1 MPFSN
6 LSQTLAM
13 QTIPLDGCMVELQ
26 RSATDALA
34 FEAGAP
40 HSGAHPFDDQVA
52 FEFGDGADDDNDSP
66 SQRTGSVDVLS
77 EADVLDVE
85 AVELVEDIEEVFD

>member
-1 MPFSN
+1 VPFCD
-6 LSQTLAM
+6 LA
-13 QTIPLDGCMVELQ
+13 QALAILKVFLDSCVIEYQ
-26 RSATDALA
+26 WVAADVLA
-34 FEAGAP
+34 FEACAP
-40 HSGAHPFDDQVA
+40 HSGAHAFHYKVA

-77 EADVLDVE
+77 EADVFDVE

>member
-1 MPFSN
+1 MPFCD
-6 LSQTLAM
+6 LA
-13 QTIPLDGCMVELQ
+13 Q
-26 RSATDALA
+26 ALA
-34 FEAGAP
+34 ILKVFLDSCVIEYQWVAADVLAFVACAP
-40 HSGAHPFDDQVA
+40 HSGAHAFHYKVA

-77 EADVLDVE
+77 EADVFDVE